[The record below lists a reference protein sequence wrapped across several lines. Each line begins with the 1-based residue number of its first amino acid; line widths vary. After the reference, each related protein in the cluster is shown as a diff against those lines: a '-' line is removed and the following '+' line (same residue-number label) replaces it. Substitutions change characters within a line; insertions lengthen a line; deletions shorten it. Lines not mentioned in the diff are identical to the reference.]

1 MKNILL
7 TFLLI
12 SITVQRGYAQEAS
25 LKILQVNEQRH
36 TSDAKNRMHIIV
48 AIDSLELDTE
58 HLVQVKDSIIIIDNT
73 GTALKEFRNY
83 PYGGYFQRDKELRIA
98 FEAPRRDVTSIEKIE
113 GVLEYFTI
121 SEEYKSKVVLPN
133 FISQTNKNLL
143 VDSPPLK
150 LILINYNAVKKVIE
164 TDDYYPEIKR
174 LHKEVGIGKTVEE
187 ADAFFNSMFYLHND
201 NPELDL
207 NFYIEDPDQII
218 HKLTVYNGEGK
229 PMNTN
234 YSNSGN
240 RYRIGLSEEPLPDW
254 KLEIHIKTEAAIKE
268 IPFQFQNIKLP

>member
-7 TFLLI
+7 VCLLI
-12 SITVQRGYAQEAS
+12 CTTIQLGFGQDVS

-36 TSDAKNRMHIIV
+36 TSDAKNVMNIIV

-58 HLVQVKDSIIIIDNT
+58 HLIQVKDSIIIVDNT
-73 GTALKEFRNY
+73 GTELKEFRNY
-83 PYGGYFQRDKELRIA
+83 PYGGYFQRDKELRIG
-98 FEAPRRDVTSIEKIE
+98 FEAPRRDVTAIEKIE
-113 GVLEYFTI
+113 GILEYFTI

-133 FISQTNKNLL
+133 FINQTNKNLL
-143 VDSPPLK
+143 ADTSPLK
-150 LILINYNAVKKVIE
+150 LILINYNAVKKVIG

-207 NFYIEDPDQII
+207 NFYIEDSDKII
-218 HKLTVYNGEGK
+218 HKITVYNGDGK
-229 PMNTN
+229 QMSTS